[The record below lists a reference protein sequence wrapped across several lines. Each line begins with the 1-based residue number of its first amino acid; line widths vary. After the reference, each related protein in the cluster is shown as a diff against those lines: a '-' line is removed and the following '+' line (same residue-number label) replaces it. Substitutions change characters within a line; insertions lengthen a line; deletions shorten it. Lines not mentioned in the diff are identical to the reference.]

1 MKYFVTV
8 SVEVPEAST
17 DAAGDAVDVA
27 YHMVDSSRAFART
40 HGAKLALECVL
51 IEEGWD
57 ALRRGERPERTG

>member
-51 IEEGWD
+51 IEE
-57 ALRRGERPERTG
+57 